1 MMFENRGAFAFLS
14 KVVFVLTAAFNP
26 VIQSDEHIAA

>member
-1 MMFENRGAFAFLS
+1 MFENRGAFAFLS
-14 KVVFVLTAAFNP
+14 ELLFVLSAAFNP